1 MPVDDQAYSHAR
13 AHTQAQANMLAPPER
28 NVSGTMVEVTA
39 ETGKER
45 MAPGRE
51 GEKGTHVVEGEE
63 DDEQERGA
71 GGAA

>member
-1 MPVDDQAYSHAR
+1 
-13 AHTQAQANMLAPPER
+13 MLAPPER

-51 GEKGTHVVEGEE
+51 GKKGTHVVEGEE